1 MTPRPRQSHQRITL
15 VAGVWLAVGTAL
27 LATGG
32 FLVDVFS
39 NQEHPF
45 DSAGLL
51 AVFAAGL
58 LALVLGVYVFVAVFW
73 PKLPLPEPR
82 RWRAPAARPLWPPPG
97 LPLWLSPLQTRRSQ
111 ANFLIMEGQ
120 GILRSLPIA
129 RPANPLEQL
138 ARTMHRQGPEKR
150 IAQWEE
156 RTKLF
161 LQVRAPGCTG
171 LFNSAPDLPLGD
183 APLRAY
189 LEARIDELTQIH
201 ARL

>member
-32 FLVDVFS
+32 FLVDMFS

-129 RPANPLEQL
+129 RAANPLEQL

-156 RTKLF
+156 RTKAVSSSSRTRLH
-161 LQVRAPGCTG
+161 RAFQFRPRPASRRR
-171 LFNSAPDLPLGD
+171 SASRVPRGS
-183 APLRAY
+183 Y
-189 LEARIDELTQIH
+189 
-201 ARL
+201 